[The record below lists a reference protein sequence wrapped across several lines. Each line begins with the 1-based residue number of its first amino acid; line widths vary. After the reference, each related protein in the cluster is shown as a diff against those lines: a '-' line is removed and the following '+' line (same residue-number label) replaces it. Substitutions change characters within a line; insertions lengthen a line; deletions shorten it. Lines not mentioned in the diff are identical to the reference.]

1 MWTTIEIMLSLIYS
15 FCLGVSP
22 PLYNSVCKWMKLS
35 IKLNLLQIG
44 SRQLTPECK
53 VCLLFASKQEK
64 LMTCRTHGDVGRLP
78 KYPQHLHG
86 NAQASNLLS
95 MRNKGAAK
103 NIKGGGGNL
112 RVDSVFLEGK
122 SVAPFGSAYSILFYS
137 VQQSAYSCI
146 GITQWRDF
154 REGPLFVQSWVQ
166 EFLGWVSGFSDCSL
180 SHPFFLPKAFE

>member
-1 MWTTIEIMLSLIYS
+1 MLKTVLRILMWTTIQIMLSLIHS
-15 FCLGVSP
+15 FCLGVS

-64 LMTCRTHGDVGRLP
+64 LMTCRNQGDVGRLT

-86 NAQASNLLS
+86 NAQPRIYCQWETRGQQKIL
-95 MRNKGAAK
+95 RGAEFESWST
-103 NIKGGGGNL
+103 
-112 RVDSVFLEGK
+112 VLEGANQWPLLE
-122 SVAPFGSAYSILFYS
+122 VRTPFYP

-146 GITQWRDF
+146 GITLWRDF
-154 REGPLFVQSWVQ
+154 REGP
-166 EFLGWVSGFSDCSL
+166 
-180 SHPFFLPKAFE
+180 